1 MDGQEHTTS
10 TNGGRTS
17 SQRNFDEIF
26 KSIITSLFSTI
37 VLSACYL
44 LVPLGVIWVAA
55 KMPNSIGWIAA
66 ILSVPAI
73 WFVPSV
79 IAIVATTTIEFVVG
93 QDDEDVERGWFL
105 GIIVGSAVLT
115 AVWLLPL
122 LEGSWPLVEGV
133 IQPLRIAALFD
144 DPLLVGLSWLVTV
157 PMMAYANLAG
167 LTDPSP
173 ESDTSKTKE
182 KQRSQ
187 SGTWS
192 ANPSASTNN
201 TDGRDRKAP
210 KNEDQPRN
218 RSYQWEAAP
227 ETRFADIGGM
237 ESLKTKIER
246 SVLRPLTR
254 IDEAY
259 ERFKV
264 SPPNGILLYGPP
276 GTGKTL
282 FARAVA
288 GELGHPYL
296 ELSAGD
302 IKSRWIN
309 ESTEQVNR
317 LFDEA
322 QQFDRCVIFIDEID
336 ALLAGRGND
345 LHREHAQVVNEF
357 LAHLDDDDPN
367 FLVIAAT
374 NRADLLDEAATR
386 RGRFDQQYE
395 IGLPDNDAREA
406 IFRVRLRELPTA
418 LDERDYHELA
428 HRSEELSSADIV
440 GIVDDAA
447 MHAAERD
454 AEAITL
460 DDLHESFPNTSI
472 R

>member
-1 MDGQEHTTS
+1 MIGTLRIGDLLRKVVVELLS
-10 TNGGRTS
+10 TG
-17 SQRNFDEIF
+17 
-26 KSIITSLFSTI
+26 LFTANY
-37 VLSACYL
+37 VLA
-44 LVPLGVIWVAA
+44 PLGVIWVVANTPSSVRGVAA
-55 KMPNSIGWIAA
+55 LLG
-66 ILSVPAI
+66 VPAI
-73 WFVPSV
+73 WMLPSFTAALLTG
-79 IAIVATTTIEFVVG
+79 AIYPMHGENTKSADIDWVF
-93 QDDEDVERGWFL
+93 
-105 GIIVGSAVLT
+105 GILIGSAVLT
-115 AVWLLPL
+115 AVWFLPAW
-122 LEGSWPLVEGV
+122 ENSWTSLAETLA
-133 IQPLRIAALFD
+133 PLRVSSMFD
-144 DPLLVGLSWLVTV
+144 RLWLMGLSWIACIPLMISTSLGT
-157 PMMAYANLAG
+157 A
-167 LTDPSP
+167 TDNIEEKSSPSETAQTDELDSSAP
-173 ESDTSKTKE
+173 RATKHA
-182 KQRSQ
+182 KH
-187 SGTWS
+187 
-192 ANPSASTNN
+192 
-201 TDGRDRKAP
+201 KAP
-210 KNEDQPRN
+210 QHSDDSDQLRPTLGDLE
-218 RSYQWEAAP
+218 YDWKPAP
-227 ETRFADIGGM
+227 NVGYRDVGGQD
-237 ESLKTKIER
+237 ELKKEITR

-259 ERFKV
+259 ERFNV

-282 FARAVA
+282 FARAIA

-322 QQFDRCVIFIDEID
+322 EQFNRCVIFIDEID
-336 ALLAGRGND
+336 ALLAGRGNE

-357 LAHLDDDDPN
+357 LAHLDDEEPN

-395 IGLPDNDAREA
+395 IGLPDHDAREA

-418 LDERDYHELA
+418 LDEDDYQELA
-428 HRSEELSSADIV
+428 DRSEELSSADIV

-460 DDLHESFPNTSI
+460 DDLHESFPDPSTDTNT
-472 R
+472 

>member
-1 MDGQEHTTS
+1 MDGKERTTS
-10 TNGGRTS
+10 TTTQRGRGMF
-17 SQRNFDEIF
+17 RAG
-26 KSIITSLFSTI
+26 IILAVSTAAS
-37 VLSACYL
+37 SACYL
-44 LVPLGVIWVAA
+44 LVPIGVLLVGGELASHLGMLIPAL
-55 KMPNSIGWIAA
+55 
-66 ILSVPAI
+66 LSVVA
-73 WFVPSV
+73 VPLAPLV
-79 IAIVATTTIEFVVG
+79 IAISVFTVIDKVFG
-93 QDDEDVERGWFL
+93 EDHEGIDSGWTFGIIIGAVLLTLVWFL
-105 GIIVGSAVLT
+105 
-115 AVWLLPL
+115 PL
-122 LEGSWPLVEGV
+122 WGQSWPILAEKLR
-133 IQPLRIAALFD
+133 PLRASVPFNDAWVMGLTWIAY
-144 DPLLVGLSWLVTV
+144 V
-157 PMMAYANLAG
+157 PMMLYANLGAIA
-167 LTDPSP
+167 TDG
-173 ESDTSKTKE
+173 TSSSVKQE
-182 KQRSQ
+182 KQRAGS
-187 SGTWS
+187 SSVKDSSET
-192 ANPSASTNN
+192 TNQPTLDKEKFSREDADFTHNWN
-201 TDGRDRKAP
+201 T
-210 KNEDQPRN
+210 
-218 RSYQWEAAP
+218 AP
-227 ETRFADIGGM
+227 ETRFTDIGGM

-259 ERFKV
+259 ERFNV

-282 FARAVA
+282 FARAIA

-357 LAHLDDDDPN
+357 LAHLDDEEPN

-395 IGLPDNDAREA
+395 IGLPDHDAREA

-418 LDERDYHELA
+418 LDEDDYQELA
-428 HRSEELSSADIV
+428 DRSEGLSSADIV

-460 DDLHESFPNTSI
+460 DDLHESFPDPSTDTNT
-472 R
+472 